1 MAFVGTIYF
10 TAVWLKFG
18 KPVFGTP
25 ARWRLTTWLAWFVV
39 VPMLCLAFVLNS
51 QHHSLGNLLDDHSF
65 VIPPEWS
72 VREPILLARVETHSP
87 LTPWLGAGFLE
98 VRNGAPDDFLAL
110 SPGPL
115 YTPQADSSS
124 TQQQDAMD
132 LAPTIV
138 SSAWKKLSPVFASLL
153 GSVDS
158 EYGLPSAVFTAQGIT
173 ACSDHPE
180 RNKADRSAE
189 EHRVCSLMLLSS
201 LFTFEPSLDVF
212 NKNTVHTVM
221 CAPSEQILVCLSSL
235 HFVSAQSRLQQEAY
249 ASGLAELAFHGL
261 NTSIRQAQASYAANC
276 LLQRRSA
283 SLVTSIVQ
291 APLSLSTPHQTS
303 TPEPWFWTHRSSYLH
318 QAQVPRAS
326 ADFLWSQ
333 TTELASTALSAQT
346 TVLRAFHAK
355 TYAIY
360 EDSIT
365 VAQSTR
371 DTADLSSSKG

>member
-1 MAFVGTIYF
+1 MGSAVWVVLTVATAFLMTLYWTEHFDLGALEVLVALLTISFVAFVGTIYF

-98 VRNGAPDDFLAL
+98 
-110 SPGPL
+110 
-115 YTPQADSSS
+115 
-124 TQQQDAMD
+124 
-132 LAPTIV
+132 
-138 SSAWKKLSPVFASLL
+138 
-153 GSVDS
+153 
-158 EYGLPSAVFTAQGIT
+158 
-173 ACSDHPE
+173 
-180 RNKADRSAE
+180 
-189 EHRVCSLMLLSS
+189 
-201 LFTFEPSLDVF
+201 
-212 NKNTVHTVM
+212 
-221 CAPSEQILVCLSSL
+221 
-235 HFVSAQSRLQQEAY
+235 
-249 ASGLAELAFHGL
+249 
-261 NTSIRQAQASYAANC
+261 
-276 LLQRRSA
+276 RRSA

-371 DTADLSSSKG
+371 DTADLSSSVYFDKIKPVPYSTATAVPVPMRPRPSLTMPVLDIIKQTLTPLVQKPYKFSNTTCSGVPITVQLGPRHQHNGTPKGSTPRNTIVNHISWVFTSAISGFGVNVIIAALPTVEL